1 MAFDAFLKLDGIE
14 GESTDAAHKGEI
26 EVLSF
31 SWGVNQTFS
40 PGSGGAGGSGKASFQ
55 DLHFNT
61 IVSKASPRLFKACAT
76 GEHIKKA
83 SLSMRK
89 AGGRQQQEFL
99 KIELEEVLVSSYQ
112 PAGDTGGDAPVE
124 DLALSFAKIRFSYIP
139 QNADGSAG
147 DPVTAGFDIPANK
160 GT

>member
-31 SWGVNQTFS
+31 SWGVNQTGS
-40 PGSGGAGGSGKASFQ
+40 LVGGGGSGAGKASFQ

-112 PAGDTGGDAPVE
+112 P
-124 DLALSFAKIRFSYIP
+124 
-139 QNADGSAG
+139 
-147 DPVTAGFDIPANK
+147 
-160 GT
+160 

>member
-1 MAFDAFLKLDGIE
+1 MAFDAFLKLDGID

-31 SWGVNQTFS
+31 SWGVNQTGS
-40 PGSGGAGGSGKASFQ
+40 LSGGSGGGAGKASFQ

-61 IVSKASPRLFKACAT
+61 MVSKASPVLFKACAT
-76 GEHIKKA
+76 GQHIKKA
-83 SLSMRK
+83 VLALRK
-89 AGGRQQQEFL
+89 AGGRQQDFL
-99 KIELEEVLVSSYQ
+99 KIELEDVLVSSYQ
-112 PAGDTGGDAPVE
+112 PAGDAGGDAPVE
-124 DLALSFAKIRFSYIP
+124 DLALNFAKIQFSYTT

-147 DPVTAGFDIPANK
+147 DSVTAGFDVAANK